1 MGLGRDW
8 SPMPPRPLKPKV
20 LNPRK
25 YMSPF
30 SRGNFH
36 SRPPETQLS
45 LGARRPSVPPIY
57 THLLTYKTLYGLRV
71 LCCTSRPRNDIQ
83 SLLWHTITSDLMLGH
98 SLPQRRG
105 GGREK

>member
-8 SPMPPRPLKPKV
+8 SPMPPRPLMPKG

-57 THLLTYKTLYGLRV
+57 THQLTYKTLYGFRV
-71 LCCTSRPRNDIQ
+71 LCCTCRQRNDIQ
-83 SLLWHTITSDLMLGH
+83 SLLRHLFFFVL
-98 SLPQRRG
+98 LLFFCFLLFL
-105 GGREK
+105 